1 MTRLNLARFT
11 PKVQPSPPAL
21 APPPRRVRSRN
32 APAPV
37 TTLGRPLLAISD
49 AQAPPPSLA
58 LAFVGKQLLGFESK
72 SRWLGSDVLLRGS
85 RDQSQIVRS
94 QPIRALRA
102 SPSSTRSGT
111 TCGSQHLQ
119 IGGSGGPRPRVSP

>member
-11 PKVQPSPPAL
+11 PKVQPSPPGSSSSSA
-21 APPPRRVRSRN
+21 AGPEPQCAGACHHTRADSSRDIRRPGS
-32 APAPV
+32 
-37 TTLGRPLLAISD
+37 S
-49 AQAPPPSLA
+49 PSLA

-102 SPSSTRSGT
+102 SPSSTRSGA